1 MHFQQSDP
9 SVIPHANGTVR
20 WPIRPKSNDSMFEM
34 RSSHPPSAICYSFI
48 HNVLYDIESIYDE
61 GARSKCP
68 LSEGE
73 NRPKNTCDPSRPLS
87 SLDYRVGRKTMKFQ
101 NVSPNSFRNGHTA
114 PIASTATA
122 ATAAKACTST
132 KAGSL
137 LPNGSCQANPLRQ
150 IAQKFAFARQ
160 CLDQR
165 GSDELFDREFPFQME
180 ASTFSNGH
188 SGSLRQNRLALV
200 MPLSGLLRLDM
211 GKRPVD
217 LCAGEILIVPN
228 LNAVVKVGSDETHP
242 EVLVISFLPRFV
254 YSLGSPSHDY
264 FFLLPFYANYGLETP
279 VIREDP
285 ALREIHRIIARL
297 VRCYLARTSY
307 YEVGCKALFLE
318 LLYSIG
324 RQFRDAEC
332 LRSELIFQMARAA
345 RFAPVLEFVEAS
357 HSEVITL
364 KEAASLAKMSV
375 PQFVR
380 LFKRVAGMSF
390 VTYLTHVRLSHAAR
404 LLKESPL
411 TIAQVA
417 CEVGFSDQS
426 YFDRRFKEAF
436 GQTPSDFRLV
446 RALPKRAS
454 KKLRSFS
461 ESYNIRE
468 LETGK
473 ADPFARPLR
482 QPITRDGASRS
493 CVTFQP

>member
-1 MHFQQSDP
+1 
-9 SVIPHANGTVR
+9 
-20 WPIRPKSNDSMFEM
+20 
-34 RSSHPPSAICYSFI
+34 
-48 HNVLYDIESIYDE
+48 
-61 GARSKCP
+61 
-68 LSEGE
+68 
-73 NRPKNTCDPSRPLS
+73 
-87 SLDYRVGRKTMKFQ
+87 MKFQ
-101 NVSPNSFRNGHTA
+101 NVSPSSSRHGQTA
-114 PIASTATA
+114 PIRSAATA
-122 ATAAKACTST
+122 ATAAKPYTSK

-137 LPNGSCQANPLRQ
+137 LPNGFCQANPLRQ
-150 IAQKFAFARQ
+150 IAQEFAFARQ
-160 CLDQR
+160 SLDER
-165 GSDELFDREFPFQME
+165 GTNELFDREFPFQIE

-188 SGSLRQNRLALV
+188 SGSLRGGKNRLALV

-228 LNAVVKVGSDETHP
+228 LNAVVKVGSDETYP

-297 VRCYLARTSY
+297 VQCYLARTSY

-324 RQFRDAEC
+324 RQFGDAEC
-332 LRSELIFQMARAA
+332 LRSELIFQTARAA

-380 LFKRVAGMSF
+380 LFKSVAGMSF
-390 VTYLTHVRLSHAAR
+390 VTYLTHVRLSRAAR

-454 KKLRSFS
+454 KKLGRSFS
-461 ESYNIRE
+461 EIYNLRE

-493 CVTFQP
+493 RVTFQP